1 MLHQS
6 VGMPT
11 GTGVMIPLH
20 MSSQRACFT
29 GSLKWKGTG
38 IGLCLAFGVA
48 PSFRCMWAGGPDI
61 DRNTPLFL
69 NAMLENCSRRQFL
82 SLSTLFSVGGNGILW
97 GCSGSWSLLVS
108 GSVVSSIPAIF
119 VWVGGIT
126 MGFGKFAGN
135 IPTSIQA
142 ALLKYRC

>member
-20 MSSQRACFT
+20 MFSQRAFFT

-38 IGLCLAFGVA
+38 IGLCLSLGVA

-61 DRNTPLFL
+61 SGNAPLFL
-69 NAMLENCSRRQFL
+69 NAVLANCSRSQFL
-82 SLSTLFSVGGNGILW
+82 SLSTLFSIGGNGIL
-97 GCSGSWSLLVS
+97 
-108 GSVVSSIPAIF
+108 
-119 VWVGGIT
+119 
-126 MGFGKFAGN
+126 
-135 IPTSIQA
+135 
-142 ALLKYRC
+142 